1 MAAFRFALQA
11 SGAASPAAWRD
22 LARKA
27 EDLGY
32 STLYVP
38 DHLDDQWAPMVAV
51 TVAAEATTTLRV
63 GTLVLDNDF
72 RHPVLVAKEA
82 ATLDIVTGGRF
93 EFGLGAGWMTTDYEQ
108 SGIPMDPPSVRVAR
122 LAESLAIIRAMWRD
136 GSATFA
142 GEHYQRHRGRGHSGA
157 DHAGRPAA
165 GDRRR
170 EPARPGAGRRVRRHR
185 EHRPEP
191 ATPATSA
198 PRWRRSRS
206 SRSTP
211 TGCAGPG
218 RRRGSAPGSSSC
230 SAGRWRC
237 RSSRTP
243 PRSIASLAPLFDLTP
258 EQLAVRA
265 ARADRHGRGDHRAA
279 ARAPRGARLQL
290 HRRARGGDGRAGPG
304 DRRTCRHLSPRPRS
318 VSGSSAAPSTRRMPG
333 TSPRHAPSSRNWAST
348 ACCSSSPTIPGRSR
362 ASGWSRPRRTASRWS
377 RPWRRRSRA
386 PKPAGSRS
394 TGAAPAT
401 RWTPPRRSWR
411 KRAANPTELYLVVG
425 ADLVPELEL
434 LAPRRGPPA
443 PGHPGHRVP
452 AHRPGA
458 GRSPWLAGRTGGRAP
473 GARLQLGDP

>member
-108 SGIPMDPPSVRVAR
+108 SGIPMDKPSVRVAR

-142 GEHYQRHRGRGHSGA
+142 GEHYSVTEVAGHPGA
-157 DHAGRPAA
+157 DDTGRPAA

-170 EPARPGAGRRVRRHR
+170 EPARPRVGGGVRRHR
-185 EHRPEP
+185 EHRAEPE
-191 ATPATSA
+191 
-198 PRWRRSRS
+198 RR
-206 SRSTP
+206 P
-211 TGCAGPG
+211 H
-218 RRRGSAPGSSSC
+218 RRRGGGGVRRREVRRPCALGPGGGGGARRAISSC

-237 RSSRTP
+237 RSSRT
-243 PRSIASLAPLFDLTP
+243 
-258 EQLAVRA
+258 
-265 ARADRHGRGDHRAA
+265 
-279 ARAPRGARLQL
+279 
-290 HRRARGGDGRAGPG
+290 
-304 DRRTCRHLSPRPRS
+304 RPRS
-318 VSGSSAAPSTRRMPG
+318 
-333 TSPRHAPSSRNWAST
+333 SPRS
-348 ACCSSSPTIPGRSR
+348 
-362 ASGWSRPRRTASRWS
+362 
-377 RPWRRRSRA
+377 RRS
-386 PKPAGSRS
+386 S
-394 TGAAPAT
+394 T
-401 RWTPPRRSWR
+401 
-411 KRAANPTELYLVVG
+411 
-425 ADLVPELEL
+425 
-434 LAPRRGPPA
+434 
-443 PGHPGHRVP
+443 
-452 AHRPGA
+452 
-458 GRSPWLAGRTGGRAP
+458 
-473 GARLQLGDP
+473 